1 MQKKRI
7 GIFGGS
13 FDPIHTG
20 HLIICNIIREELGLD
35 KVIFVPAY
43 KSPHKE
49 VSKFTSPQMRYEM
62 VKLAIEDNEEFELS
76 DYEIKQNRSVYSIE
90 TIDHM
95 QKTYSEC
102 ELFLIIGLDSYN
114 NLSEWKDGEL
124 IKSKVKLVI
133 ATRNNVKV
141 RDNDYLAKTPNIEIS
156 STMIRKRLKK
166 KLSIKYLVN
175 SKVEHYIYEK
185 DLYN

>member
-13 FDPIHTG
+13 FDPIHMG
-20 HLIICNIIREELGLD
+20 HLIICNIIKEELKLD
-35 KVIFVPAY
+35 KIIFVPTY
-43 KSPHKE
+43 RSPHKGA
-49 VSKFTSPQMRYEM
+49 SKFTSPQIRYKM
-62 VKLAIEDNEEFELS
+62 VKLAIEDNEGFEIS

-95 QKTYSEC
+95 QKTYPRC
-102 ELFLIIGLDSYN
+102 ELFLIVGSDSYN
-114 NLSEWKDGEL
+114 DLPQWKDPTL
-124 IKSKVKLVI
+124 IKSKVKLVV
-133 ATRNNVKV
+133 ATRDNKKV
-141 RDNDYLAKTPNIEIS
+141 SENDYLAKTPNIEIS
-156 STMIRKRLKK
+156 STMIRERLKR